1 MSSTSES
8 EGPTS
13 HSGLS
18 IVLPTFNEGGS
29 IRQVIASLLHL
40 GKDQPLEILI
50 VDDDSR
56 DGTPDLVRA
65 LARQDSRIRI
75 IQRVG

>member
-1 MSSTSES
+1 MSSINER

-13 HSGLS
+13 QTGLS

-29 IRQVIASLLHL
+29 IRQIIESLLHL
-40 GKDQPLEILI
+40 GTDLPLEILV

-56 DGTPDLVRA
+56 DGTPDPVRA
-65 LARQDSRIRI
+65 LP
-75 IQRVG
+75 

>member
-1 MSSTSES
+1 MSSINER

-13 HSGLS
+13 QSGLS

-29 IRQVIASLLHL
+29 IRQVIESLLQL
-40 GKDQPLEILI
+40 GKDLPLEILV

-65 LARQDSRIRI
+65 LAEEDN
-75 IQRVG
+75 